1 MEVEKRDGATRS
13 AVLGTRKLPACLP
26 ACLTAACLL
35 ASHPKFPSRWYL
47 DRDSGQGSP
56 RVIEW
61 HSFGSDPSSTC
72 ADTR

>member
-1 MEVEKRDGATRS
+1 MATLEAGRGACDVDTTECYVVYPQKFAIENRNHSGS
-13 AVLGTRKLPACLP
+13 A
-26 ACLTAACLL
+26 
-35 ASHPKFPSRWYL
+35 RWYL